1 MLLFLISVVLIS
13 GSAFFIANL
22 LDSKN
27 SVNNT
32 IYFFLSAFSEI
43 ILTFEILSLFSKISV
58 SGVLFGNSILF
69 LITFCIWLLRGRP
82 LIKADYSLCLEK
94 FLRVIKL
101 DKTLAVLSAGFLF
114 MILISI
120 FLIAL
125 VPSNEASAI
134 GYHVARSLFWIE
146 QGNLNHF
153 NISDARALAFPINS
167 ELLYTWVMLFL
178 KNDVFLSGFS
188 LLSFVLY
195 IVSLYG
201 ITGKCVS
208 SLRQRLW
215 VVLII
220 SSFTAVIAYLSS
232 TETNIMV
239 AALCTAGLYL
249 VIEYFKKDEFS
260 LLFMSA
266 LAFALS
272 IGVKT
277 SAFFVLPA
285 VILWFIATGLKFK
298 ISDLF
303 KKFGIWVFLLF
314 LNFLIFSSYNFI
326 LNFINYG
333 DFISIPSLM
342 QSHKNLFGLKGFLFN
357 SVNYFLMMFKFSG
370 LDRLYNF
377 SDAIFSGLKSLV
389 KIFNEP
395 FLIGHYTNDNTFS
408 LISADRSG
416 LGLNGIFVFLPCLI
430 ISFAGL
436 FSRQGNKKFLIN
448 SFSLIF
454 IISFIIMAYSVVY
467 MSFNI
472 RFIVTFALICA
483 PVICYSYKKKLT
495 FYKCIVTI
503 IAFGAFL
510 YVPLNITNQNVFS
523 IINYFRH
530 GYSIE
535 KIRETAVCSSIS
547 NYIED
552 TYKSVYC
559 SLRDY
564 IKSFGKQNRVLY
576 LSQESDGLLIIKKLQ
591 FEGYKIDVDLIENL
605 ENINLNKYNMIIT
618 LNNNQY
624 SQLFR
629 NLNKIYKGVY
639 RGSGVTCVY
648 NKPDGS
654 MVFNPRNEVPY
665 ISNCSVS
672 EDFWRRKNFKLKEI
686 LTFSENFDNIER
698 AFKYYIYENSAK
710 PLKMRLH

>member
-1 MLLFLISVVLIS
+1 
-13 GSAFFIANL
+13 
-22 LDSKN
+22 
-27 SVNNT
+27 
-32 IYFFLSAFSEI
+32 
-43 ILTFEILSLFSKISV
+43 
-58 SGVLFGNSILF
+58 
-69 LITFCIWLLRGRP
+69 
-82 LIKADYSLCLEK
+82 
-94 FLRVIKL
+94 
-101 DKTLAVLSAGFLF
+101 
-114 MILISI
+114 
-120 FLIAL
+120 
-125 VPSNEASAI
+125 
-134 GYHVARSLFWIE
+134 
-146 QGNLNHF
+146 
-153 NISDARALAFPINS
+153 
-167 ELLYTWVMLFL
+167 
-178 KNDVFLSGFS
+178 
-188 LLSFVLY
+188 
-195 IVSLYG
+195 
-201 ITGKCVS
+201 
-208 SLRQRLW
+208 
-215 VVLII
+215 
-220 SSFTAVIAYLSS
+220 
-232 TETNIMV
+232 
-239 AALCTAGLYL
+239 
-249 VIEYFKKDEFS
+249 
-260 LLFMSA
+260 
-266 LAFALS
+266 
-272 IGVKT
+272 
-277 SAFFVLPA
+277 
-285 VILWFIATGLKFK
+285 
-298 ISDLF
+298 
-303 KKFGIWVFLLF
+303 
-314 LNFLIFSSYNFI
+314 
-326 LNFINYG
+326 
-333 DFISIPSLM
+333 
-342 QSHKNLFGLKGFLFN
+342 
-357 SVNYFLMMFKFSG
+357 
-370 LDRLYNF
+370 
-377 SDAIFSGLKSLV
+377 
-389 KIFNEP
+389 
-395 FLIGHYTNDNTFS
+395 
-408 LISADRSG
+408 
-416 LGLNGIFVFLPCLI
+416 
-430 ISFAGL
+430 
-436 FSRQGNKKFLIN
+436 
-448 SFSLIF
+448 
-454 IISFIIMAYSVVY
+454 MAYSVVY

-564 IKSFGKQNRVLY
+564 IKGFGKQNRVLY